1 MKTNSLI
8 FSLVSLSLSLTAL
21 SARAANLREENE
33 PVQLPAYIVKAER
46 QSAAQQMIDHSLQQL
61 RAIAAKPVVVEC
73 TAPLLC
79 ASKSAGEQT
88 EKKTSTVVVAGL

>member
-21 SARAANLREENE
+21 SASATNLPEETE

-46 QSAAQQMIDHSLQQL
+46 RSAAEQAVDRSLQQL
-61 RAIAAKPVVVEC
+61 RAIAAKPVAVES
-73 TAPLLC
+73 TAPLLP
-79 ASKSAGEQT
+79 AKQTGEQT
-88 EKKTSTVVVAGL
+88 EKKTSATVVAGL